1 MTFVREV
8 LALIDHPELVRDP
21 ALAKK
26 TAALFPADAIA
37 RAKTLLEKIPGGTG
51 AYSESQGSLHVRNA
65 IAKFIAERDGLA
77 SAADVDVEDIF
88 LTDGAS
94 EAVKLALQVC
104 LRDSDDCI
112 LLPIPQYPL
121 YSGSINLF
129 GGELEGYYLEED
141 GGEWAL
147 NPDEV

>member
-1 MTFVREV
+1 M
-8 LALIDHPELVRDP
+8 
-21 ALAKK
+21 
-26 TAALFPADAIA
+26 
-37 RAKTLLEKIPGGTG
+37 
-51 AYSESQGSLHVRNA
+51 
-65 IAKFIAERDGLA
+65 
-77 SAADVDVEDIF
+77 F

-104 LRDSDDCI
+104 LRTPDDCI

-129 GGELEGYYLEED
+129 GGHLEGYYLEED

-147 NPDEV
+147 HPDEVRRGRARRARRGSARPRSS